1 MGYISE
7 DALNKFNAM
16 CSEGMSFSEGDSYDF
31 ARCIKSTGEIY
42 GVSPGEACH
51 GGKPI
56 SDAKA
61 ERKGGGKSS
70 SRMAKL
76 RAAFIKKWK
85 REMSAEELEKA
96 RNMINRP
103 KAQKKKG

>member
-1 MGYISE
+1 MGHFNEES
-7 DALNKFNAM
+7 LHKFNLM
-16 CSEGMSFSEGDSYDF
+16 CSEGVSFSEGDSYDF

-42 GVSPGEACH
+42 GVSPGEVCKE
-51 GGKPI
+51 GKPI

-61 ERKGGGKSS
+61 QRREGGKSN

>member
-1 MGYISE
+1 MGTFSE
-7 DALNKFNAM
+7 ETLKKFNLM
-16 CSEGMSFSEGDSYDF
+16 CSEGVDFAEGDAYDF

-56 SDAKA
+56 SDARA
-61 ERKGGGKSS
+61 ERTGKGKDS

-76 RAAFIKKWK
+76 RAAVIKKWK

-96 RNMINRP
+96 RNMISRP
-103 KAQKKKG
+103 KAQKKKE

>member
-1 MGYISE
+1 MGHFNEES
-7 DALNKFNAM
+7 LHKFNLM
-16 CSEGMSFSEGDSYDF
+16 CSEGVSFSEGDSYDF
-31 ARCIKSTGEIY
+31 ARCIKATGEIY

-56 SDAKA
+56 SDSKA
-61 ERKGGGKSS
+61 ERKGKGKDS

-96 RNMINRP
+96 RNMISRP
-103 KAQKKKG
+103 KAQKKEG